1 MKTEIYKFEI
11 KIGQPPDAYFWQ
23 YTNLTFKRIKL
34 TTKIIK
40 MVIQWFDEQKEQGTM
55 SHQLTNKKKRR
66 YQIKSKKKKH

>member
-23 YTNLTFKRIKL
+23 YTNPTFKYINLTFKRIKP

-40 MVIQWFDEQKEQGTM
+40 MVIQWFDEHKEQGTV
-55 SHQLTNKKKRR
+55 SYQLTK
-66 YQIKSKKKKH
+66 